1 MKSFALKALLVGAV
15 TLGGM
20 AAWGQ
25 DASAT
30 QAPADNTKINQRDHN
45 SNSPTA
51 DQQKNNP
58 SDIELAR
65 QVRKALVNDKSLSTN
80 AHNVKVIVAGG
91 MVTLKGPVNS
101 ADEKAAVETKAN
113 QVAGAERVNS
123 QLQVVTKETK

>member
-1 MKSFALKALLVGAV
+1 MTNLVSKVLLGASV
-15 TLGGM
+15 MFGGM
-20 AAWGQ
+20 AAWAQ

-45 SNSPTA
+45 SRAPTA

-58 SDIELAR
+58 SDVELAR
-65 QVRKALVNDKSLSTN
+65 QVRKELINDKSLSTN
-80 AHNVKVIVAGG
+80 AHNVKVIVQGG

-101 ADEKAAVETKAN
+101 ADEKLAVETKAN

-123 QLQVVTKETK
+123 EIQVVTKEIK